1 MKTKITNCKIAFL
14 DFNLNKFRM
23 AMGIQV
29 LVEDPKNLEKI
40 RQQELNVLRDR
51 CKKIIDSGAN
61 VIITSKGKK
70 KNKK

>member
-70 KNKK
+70 KK